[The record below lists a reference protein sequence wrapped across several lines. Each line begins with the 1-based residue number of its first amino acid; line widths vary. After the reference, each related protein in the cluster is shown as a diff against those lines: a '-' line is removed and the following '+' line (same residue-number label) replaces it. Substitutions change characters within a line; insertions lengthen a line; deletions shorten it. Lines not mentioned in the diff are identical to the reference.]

1 MGTKKIL
8 FFACLWVIAIG
19 NAQVIRGYDYCHDT
33 LAEKIN
39 IRKVARYVKI
49 LEKVRDKFFLILLLF
64 IISSCSQ
71 KKDPKNNYLFTRIEI
86 QFIDSCIEDVNIVSY
101 EDEEY
106 IKDSVI
112 RTIDFLKD
120 SLYLYH
126 YRKKKGKSY
135 ELKEK
140 RQWKN
145 DTFYD
150 SKIFN
155 YIPPK
160 YLENNKHYKFIAP
173 ECEKAYLSCNTVLYY
188 NKNKESIRVFWTHPF
203 EVSIDYDKMI
213 EESCYPEIVP
223 FFRIFS
229 DIDYNIMRIRSGE
242 EIGEKRKYF
251 IEGRNEAI
259 KEIIKRYK

>member
-1 MGTKKIL
+1 M
-8 FFACLWVIAIG
+8 
-19 NAQVIRGYDYCHDT
+19 
-33 LAEKIN
+33 
-39 IRKVARYVKI
+39 
-49 LEKVRDKFFLILLLF
+49 
-64 IISSCSQ
+64 
-71 KKDPKNNYLFTRIEI
+71 
-86 QFIDSCIEDVNIVSY
+86 
-101 EDEEY
+101 
-106 IKDSVI
+106 
-112 RTIDFLKD
+112 
-120 SLYLYH
+120 
-126 YRKKKGKSY
+126 Y

-229 DIDYNIMRIRSGE
+229 DIEYHITSIILGE
-242 EIGEKRKYF
+242 EVGEKRKYF
-251 IEGRNEAI
+251 IDGRNEAI

>member
-1 MGTKKIL
+1 MKTKKIL
-8 FFACLWVIAIG
+8 FFACLWLVTIG

-33 LAEKIN
+33 LAQRIN

-49 LEKVRDKFFLILLLF
+49 WEKVRDKFFLILLLF

-71 KKDPKNNYLFTRIEI
+71 KRDPKNNYLFTRIEI
-86 QFIDSCIEDVNIVSY
+86 QFIDSCIEDVVSY
-101 EDEEY
+101 EDEED

-126 YRKKKGKSY
+126 YRKKKGKLY